1 MTLQWQGPSVAQHV
15 KDQKAHD
22 ADSMAAA
29 VPEDADVDGED
40 DVVVVAPKITVQGAR
55 SALHTAAAGV
65 ASAVDLLELMVAH
78 DTKLASAALRNSDF
92 VSDVASVEQSLLMV
106 RRNMRKLQARL
117 DSLSRRHACQQT
129 MDSLVMN
136 APGSSGRGFE
146 LKTKNMLCTRQRGSP
161 SPVRQPAV
169 RTSHTVLLKS
179 EKSIDIVSSTRK

>member
-1 MTLQWQGPSVAQHV
+1 MAQLNEGVANAEGRVLESEFRLWLNLEDVPAVAQHV

-40 DVVVVAPKITVQGAR
+40 DVVIVAPKITVQGAR

-65 ASAVDLLELMVAH
+65 ASAVDSLELMVAH
-78 DTKLASAALRNSDF
+78 DTKLASAALRNSEF

-117 DSLSRRHACQQT
+117 DSLSRQHACQQT

-136 APGSSGRGFE
+136 AP
-146 LKTKNMLCTRQRGSP
+146 
-161 SPVRQPAV
+161 
-169 RTSHTVLLKS
+169 
-179 EKSIDIVSSTRK
+179 